1 MNRKL
6 LHNEAAKVKMFATFW
21 VKISSFP
28 NAVMPQVLRHL
39 PPVPRSRFCIS
50 VMEAGLASLAPEKLL
65 AQNHQIKRRCF
76 GPMR

>member
-28 NAVMPQVLRHL
+28 NAVMPRVSDICL
-39 PPVPRSRFCIS
+39 PFH
-50 VMEAGLASLAPEKLL
+50 GLAFASQSWKQAWHPS
-65 AQNHQIKRRCF
+65 RRKNS
-76 GPMR
+76 